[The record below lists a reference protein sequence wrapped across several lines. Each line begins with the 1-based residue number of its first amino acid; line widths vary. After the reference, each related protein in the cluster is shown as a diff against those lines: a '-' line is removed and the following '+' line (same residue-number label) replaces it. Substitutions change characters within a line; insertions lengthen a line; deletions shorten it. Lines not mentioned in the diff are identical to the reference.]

1 MKKTMRKLQLS
12 RETLRLL
19 DNSDLKGADGGA
31 VTGGGSFDPTC
42 QSRCFVCPET
52 WPVLTTDNQIN

>member
-19 DNSDLKGADGGA
+19 VTTDLKGADGGA
-31 VTGGGSFDPTC
+31 ATGGESFDPTC
-42 QSRCFVCPET
+42 QSRCYVCPET
-52 WPVLTTDNQIN
+52 WPVLTVDSPTE

>member
-19 DNSDLKGADGGA
+19 DRSDLKSAEGGA
-31 VTGGGSFDPTC
+31 AGGGSFDPTC
-42 QSRCFVCPET
+42 QSRCYVCPET
-52 WPVLTTDNQIN
+52 WPVLTTGNDVN